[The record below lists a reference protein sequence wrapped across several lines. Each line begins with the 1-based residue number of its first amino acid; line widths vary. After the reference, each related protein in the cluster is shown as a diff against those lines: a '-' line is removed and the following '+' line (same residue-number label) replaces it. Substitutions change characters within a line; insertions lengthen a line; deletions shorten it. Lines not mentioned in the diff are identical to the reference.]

1 MQISHK
7 KGMSLTPMDIVKVK
21 PKKLIDNIQ
30 MHIIFTIL
38 SLFGIKRN
46 FVEFLTSSV

>member
-7 KGMSLTPMDIVKVK
+7 KGMSLTNMDIVKVK

-38 SLFGIKRN
+38 SLFWNKKKFCRISY
-46 FVEFLTSSV
+46 F